1 MKTQIIITAKKE
13 GLFSKAHGSVWGT
26 FGMFGK
32 RSVTVEIDGNLYD
45 VPANNQPTAFDVE
58 PGEHTLVFTDPRFNI
73 KNKTRKFMWGF
84 FGFVADVGSGN
95 MSLSGTERM
104 ASVGEL
110 EQNENVVNCTLIDG
124 DILRITCRAK
134 DNGKVKVKIQK

>member
-73 KNKTRKFMWGF
+73 KNKTRTPKR
-84 FGFVADVGSGN
+84 AKTTLQ
-95 MSLSGTERM
+95 SLITK
-104 ASVGEL
+104 
-110 EQNENVVNCTLIDG
+110 
-124 DILRITCRAK
+124 DILIERK
-134 DNGKVKVKIQK
+134 K